1 MNAAEAMTA
10 ARAAG
15 IDLRPDGDDL
25 VLEAS
30 AVPPAYIIDLLSLL
44 KPEIMVLLQTS
55 RDGWSAE
62 DWQFLFDE
70 RAGVTEFDGGL
81 TRVEAEARAFD
92 CCVAEWLNR
101 NFVRSPPGRCL
112 ACGGDHTHEQ
122 LLPFGI
128 EPIGRAWLHSG
139 CWSGWHTGRKS
150 EAVAALAAMGITMP
164 AYQTCDSGSPPI
176 PLDQR

>member
-30 AVPPAYIIDLLSLL
+30 AVPPAYIIDLLSRL

-62 DWQFLFDE
+62 DWHSCSTSGP
-70 RAGVTEFDGGL
+70 A
-81 TRVEAEARAFD
+81 
-92 CCVAEWLNR
+92 
-101 NFVRSPPGRCL
+101 SP
-112 ACGGDHTHEQ
+112 
-122 LLPFGI
+122 
-128 EPIGRAWLHSG
+128 S
-139 CWSGWHTGRKS
+139 SM
-150 EAVAALAAMGITMP
+150 VV
-164 AYQTCDSGSPPI
+164 
-176 PLDQR
+176 